1 MSLFSREGG
10 SPSPVGARL
19 RQQEMDPRLRGETD
33 LNISRYFNNS
43 AIVAK
48 KPFASAAPG
57 RGTAGK

>member
-19 RQQEMDPRLRGETD
+19 RQQEMDPNLRGETD
-33 LNISRYFNNS
+33 LNISRYFSSS

-48 KPFASAAPG
+48 NPFASAAPG
-57 RGTAGK
+57 RGTAGR